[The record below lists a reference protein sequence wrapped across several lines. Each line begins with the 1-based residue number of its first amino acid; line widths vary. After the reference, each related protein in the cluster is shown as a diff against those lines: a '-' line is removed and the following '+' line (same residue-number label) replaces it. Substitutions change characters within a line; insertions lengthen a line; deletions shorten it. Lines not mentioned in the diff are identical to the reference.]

1 MTQVLFGIGSNLGD
15 RLAYLQ
21 GAVDA
26 LAADRIGFV
35 KGGDGDDINVRVG
48 GPDQPDFLNGVVL
61 VESDLA
67 PHRLLELAH
76 AIERAAA
83 RERVVHWGPRTLDV
97 DVLVFGDTVVDDPD
111 LVVPHPRIAE
121 RGFVLAPMRDVA
133 PDVAARFTAETAW
146 DGVRPCAL
154 ALTLPGG

>member
-26 LAADRIGFV
+26 LAADA
-35 KGGDGDDINVRVG
+35 NVDVVAVSALYETDPVG